1 MIEVGRTYEDLIND
15 TYSIKVD
22 DKIAE
27 EGEIVNA

>member
-1 MIEVGRTYEDLIND
+1 MIEVGMTYEDLINN

-22 DKIAE
+22 GKVAE